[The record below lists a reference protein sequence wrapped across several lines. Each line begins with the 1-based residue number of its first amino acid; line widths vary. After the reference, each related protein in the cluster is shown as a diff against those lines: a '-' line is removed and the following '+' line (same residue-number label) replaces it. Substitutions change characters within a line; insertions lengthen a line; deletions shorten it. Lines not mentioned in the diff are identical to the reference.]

1 MISIVIPVYNEEENI
16 LPLHERLLNVLN
28 SLNEDYEIIYVD
40 DGSKDNSLNIL
51 KSLKGNVKV
60 VELARNYGQHA
71 AIFAGFSVVS
81 GDKVITMDADLQN
94 PPEEIPKLV
103 EKFNEGYDVIA
114 TIRQQRKDSIFRKFS
129 SHLNNYITKKIT
141 KVDLNDWGC
150 MLRGYR
156 KKIVERMLNND
167 EKTVFIPAIATYYTK
182 NIVEIPIQHSQ
193 RQAGKS
199 KYSLIKLVN
208 LMFDLMTSFSNLP
221 LEILLYGGILT
232 AAFGILL
239 GIVLAL
245 GRIFYGVEWAL
256 GGVFSLFSVLF
267 ILIGAQFFA
276 FGILGEYIGRI
287 YKQVKNRP
295 VFVIENI
302 YESKD
307 DSLKK
312 LKKTEENQ

>member
-16 LPLHERLLNVLN
+16 LPLHERLLNVLH

-40 DGSKDNSLNIL
+40 DGSKDNSLNLL
-51 KSLKGNVKV
+51 KNLKGNVKI

-71 AIFAGFSVVS
+71 AIFAGFSVVL

-94 PPEEIPKLV
+94 PPEEIPKIV

-114 TIRQQRKDSIFRKFS
+114 TVRQQRKDTIFRKLS
-129 SHLNNYITKKIT
+129 SQLNNYLTKKIT
-141 KVDLNDWGC
+141 NVNLNDWGC

-182 NIVEIPIQHSQ
+182 NIIEIPIQHSQ

-199 KYSLIKLVN
+199 KYSFIKLVN

-221 LEILLYGGILT
+221 LEILLYGGIAT
-232 AAFGILL
+232 ASFGILL

-302 YESKD
+302 YEAKED
-307 DSLKK
+307 KK
-312 LKKTEENQ
+312 

>member
-1 MISIVIPVYNEEENI
+1 MISVVIPVYNEEENI
-16 LPLHERLLNVLN
+16 IALHERLLKVLN
-28 SLNEDYEIIYVD
+28 SLNEDYEIVYVD
-40 DGSKDNSLNIL
+40 DGSRDNSLNIL
-51 KSLKGNVKV
+51 KSLKGNVKI

-71 AIFAGFSVVS
+71 AIFAGFSIVK
-81 GDKVITMDADLQN
+81 GDKIITMDADLQN
-94 PPEEIPKLV
+94 PPEEIPKIV
-103 EKFNEGYDVIA
+103 EKFSEGFDVIA
-114 TIRQQRKDSIFRKFS
+114 TVRQQRKDSIFRKIS
-129 SHLNNYITKKIT
+129 SQLNNYITKKIT
-141 KVDLNDWGC
+141 KVELNDWGC

-156 KKIVERMLNND
+156 KKIVDRMLNND

-182 NIVEIPIQHSQ
+182 NIVEIPIEHSQ

-232 AAFGILL
+232 ATFGILL

-245 GRIFYGVEWAL
+245 GRIFYGVQWAL

-302 YESKD
+302 YENKED
-307 DSLKK
+307 KA
-312 LKKTEENQ
+312 

>member
-1 MISIVIPVYNEEENI
+1 MP
-16 LPLHERLLNVLN
+16 LLHERLLKVLN
-28 SLNEDYEIIYVD
+28 SQDEHYEIIYVD

-51 KSLKGNVKV
+51 KNLKGNTKV

-94 PPEEIPKLV
+94 PPEEIPKIL

-114 TIRQQRKDSIFRKFS
+114 TVRQQRKDSIFRKFF

-156 KKIVERMLNND
+156 KKIVERMLNNN
-167 EKTVFIPAIATYYTK
+167 EKTVFIPVIATYYTK
-182 NIVEIPIQHSQ
+182 NIIEIPIQHSQ

-199 KYSLIKLVN
+199 KYSLIKLIN

-221 LEILLYGGILT
+221 LEILLYGGIVT

-245 GRIFYGVEWAL
+245 GRAFYGVEWAL

-267 ILIGAQFFA
+267 VLIGAQFFA

-302 YESKD
+302 YDSKED
-307 DSLKK
+307 K
-312 LKKTEENQ
+312 Q